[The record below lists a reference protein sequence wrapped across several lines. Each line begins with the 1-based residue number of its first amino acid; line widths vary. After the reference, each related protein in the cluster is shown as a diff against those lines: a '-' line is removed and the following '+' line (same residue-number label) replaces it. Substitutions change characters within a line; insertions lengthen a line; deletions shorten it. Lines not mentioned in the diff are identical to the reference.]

1 MRFDGY
7 SEWKLLLCK
16 NFKIGVC
23 FDILVIPM
31 NSSNRIYNSNSGEEE
46 IAKEIQKLDYIDIE
60 VYIIFYTEEEDKF
73 MYSFGLWFMSPDG
86 RLKSIRWANQHDNVI
101 MSIFYKK
108 FERLGIF
115 LWRRKQETMKKIYLG
130 SIKQFLIIR

>member
-1 MRFDGY
+1 
-7 SEWKLLLCK
+7 
-16 NFKIGVC
+16 
-23 FDILVIPM
+23 M
-31 NSSNRIYNSNSGEEE
+31 NSSNRIYISNSGEEE

-60 VYIIFYTEEEDKF
+60 VYIIFYTEEKDKF

-101 MSIFYKK
+101 MSIFDKK

-115 LWRRKQETMKKIYLG
+115 L
-130 SIKQFLIIR
+130 